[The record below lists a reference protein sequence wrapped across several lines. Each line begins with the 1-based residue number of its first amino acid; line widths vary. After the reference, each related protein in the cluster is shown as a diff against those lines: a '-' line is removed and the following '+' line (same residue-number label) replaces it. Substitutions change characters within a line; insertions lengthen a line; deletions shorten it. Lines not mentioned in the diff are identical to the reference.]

1 MSRVDRVAGRALRE
15 GERRERKNG
24 RRRASAA
31 QAEAHKA
38 RMAALTEAHK
48 TDFKRI
54 DWADIVE
61 QGPVAPAVAPDAVSQ
76 AARRR
81 LAAYE
86 PSFMDSML
94 GREREVRRKLMNDVL
109 EAAKADAELF
119 GKAKAAAE
127 AHNRMLKLAPQVAAL
142 DVAAIATVIK
152 LGPGVK
158 ALEDV
163 VEGFSLFTGGVDRL
177 VACVDLLEY
186 DALPDEACVPGAGA
200 PSYAPIPD
208 KERNELQLAN
218 ACSVALRAAL
228 EVLQAAPVNAVEVV
242 ARLCPPRGVTEAEL
256 EPVLYLKVPA
266 VALTK
271 LQLAKL
277 DAAPAVTAM
286 GARMDWSIQR
296 GLDPIDLDDVGLSL
310 PTPRTSA
317 AA

>member
-1 MSRVDRVAGRALRE
+1 V
-15 GERRERKNG
+15 
-24 RRRASAA
+24 
-31 QAEAHKA
+31 
-38 RMAALTEAHK
+38 
-48 TDFKRI
+48 
-54 DWADIVE
+54 
-61 QGPVAPAVAPDAVSQ
+61 
-76 AARRR
+76 ARRR

-86 PSFMDSML
+86 PSFMDTML

-109 EAAKADAELF
+109 EAGKADAELF

-127 AHNRMLKLAPQVAAL
+127 MHNRLLKLAPQVATL
-142 DVAAIATVIK
+142 DVAAVAAAIK

-163 VEGFSLFTGGVDRL
+163 LEGFSLFAGGKDRL

-186 DALPDEACVPGAGA
+186 DALPDEACVTGVGA

-208 KERNELQLAN
+208 NERNELQLAN

-228 EVLQAAPVNAVEVV
+228 EVLQAAPVDAVEVV
-242 ARLCPPRGVTEAEL
+242 ARLCPPRGVSEADL
-256 EPVLYLKVPA
+256 EPVLYLKAPA
-266 VALTK
+266 IALTK

-286 GARMDWSIQR
+286 RARMDWSIQR
-296 GLDPIDLDDVGLSL
+296 GLDPIGLEDVGLVL
-310 PTPRTSA
+310 PAPRATA